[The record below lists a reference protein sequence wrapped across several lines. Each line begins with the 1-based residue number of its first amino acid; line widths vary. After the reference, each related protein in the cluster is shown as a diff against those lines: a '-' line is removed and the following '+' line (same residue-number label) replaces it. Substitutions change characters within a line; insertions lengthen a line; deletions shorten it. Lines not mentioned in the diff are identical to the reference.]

1 MKKLLT
7 IQNLSTGY
15 RLKRGET
22 IVLHKSLY
30 SSLNEGEFV
39 GVLGP
44 NGAGKSTLLKTLLG
58 FIPKL
63 EGKIS
68 YGDKRLEDISVREMA
83 TKVSVV
89 LTDKIDDIYLTAEEV
104 IAAARYPY
112 ISFAGKLSEKDNEK
126 INNAVLLTGI
136 TDLLPRKFYTLSD
149 GEKQRVMIARAL
161 AQDTP
166 LIFLD
171 EPTAFIDSPGR
182 VELMHLLRT
191 ISRQGKSIL
200 MTIHDVE
207 LALQFV
213 NTLWLLG
220 KDGTFEKGIPDELVN
235 KGSINKLFDRG
246 AVKFNKANRRFV

>member
-171 EPTAFIDSPGR
+171 EPTSGVDPVSRKNFWLLIYSLAARGKTIFVTTHFMDEAEYCNRVSIMREGR
-182 VELMHLLRT
+182 IVELDDPVQLKRRYNADSM
-191 ISRQGKSIL
+191 QQVF
-200 MTIHDVE
+200 M
-207 LALQFV
+207 A
-213 NTLWLLG
+213 
-220 KDGTFEKGIPDELVN
+220 
-235 KGSINKLFDRG
+235 
-246 AVKFNKANRRFV
+246 AVKEKDV